1 MVCTFGPFTSL
12 SYFFWKKNREI
23 RQMLFGGVL
32 MQLQVNNLCKNY
44 KENTAVNHVSFTLE
58 KGVYGLLGANGAG
71 KTTLMRMLC
80 ALVTPTSGTILYD
93 DEAIRDMDGRYRRI
107 IGYLPQEFGYYP
119 EFSAEDYLLYI
130 AALKGLKPIIAK
142 KRVNELLEI
151 VSLTK
156 VRKKKIK
163 TFSGGMKRRL
173 GIAQAV
179 LNNPQILILD
189 EPTSGLDPKERIRF
203 RMLISRIAE
212 QQIVLLSTHIVSDLE
227 SIAKEI
233 LIMKEGSIIAQGDME
248 KLLSEIRG
256 KTWTCLAD
264 SKEAEKLRSAYLFSN
279 EKNCKEKV
287 ELRIISETKPLASS
301 VQVEPSLEDLFIYYF
316 GEVNEIADFEI

>member
-1 MVCTFGPFTSL
+1 M
-12 SYFFWKKNREI
+12 K
-23 RQMLFGGVL
+23 
-32 MQLQVNNLCKNY
+32 LQVNDLTKKFKDNL
-44 KENTAVNHVSFTLE
+44 AVNHVNFTLE

-80 ALVTPTSGTILYD
+80 MLVNPTDGTIKYD
-93 DEAIRDMDGRYRRI
+93 DEDIHDMDERYRRI

-119 EFSAEDYLLYI
+119 GFTAEDYLLYI
-130 AALKGLKPIIAK
+130 AALKGIKPLVAK

-156 VRKKKIK
+156 VRNKKIK

-179 LNNPQILILD
+179 LNNPKILILD
-189 EPTSGLDPKERIRF
+189 EPTAGLDPKERIKF
-203 RMLISRIAE
+203 RSLISRIAE
-212 QQIVLLSTHIVSDLE
+212 EQIVLLSTHIVSDIE

-233 LIMKEGSIIAQGDME
+233 FIMKQGSIIARGDIDT
-248 KLLSEIRG
+248 LLSEVRG
-256 KTWTCLAD
+256 KTWTCLVD
-264 SKEAEKLRSAYLFSN
+264 SKGADELRSTYLFSN
-279 EKNCKEKV
+279 EKNCSNKI
-287 ELRIISETKPLASS
+287 ELRIISETKPSESAI
-301 VQVEPSLEDLFIYYF
+301 QAEPALEDLFIYYF

>member
-1 MVCTFGPFTSL
+1 
-12 SYFFWKKNREI
+12 
-23 RQMLFGGVL
+23 
-32 MQLQVNNLCKNY
+32 MQLQVNDLCKKFKDNM
-44 KENTAVNHVSFTLE
+44 AVDHVSFTLE

-80 ALVTPTSGTILYD
+80 TLLASTNGEVRYD
-93 DEAIRDMDGRYRRI
+93 GENIQKLDENYRRV

-130 AALKGLKPIIAK
+130 SALKGLKPLVAK
-142 KRVNELLEI
+142 KRIKELLDV

-179 LNNPQILILD
+179 INEPEVLILD
-189 EPTSGLDPKERIRF
+189 EPTAGLDPKERIRF
-203 RMLISRIAE
+203 RTLISHLAE
-212 QQIVLLSTHIVSDLE
+212 ERIVLLSTHIVSDLE

-233 LIMKEGSIIAQGDME
+233 LIMKEGSIIAQGDVGS
-248 KLLSEIRG
+248 LLLEIENDV
-256 KTWTCLAD
+256 WTCEITL
-264 SKEAEKLRSAYLFSN
+264 KEAEQLRKEYVISN
-279 EKNCKEKV
+279 ERNSGEKV
-287 ELRIISETKPLASS
+287 ELRIISKEKPVISAKQA
-301 VQVEPSLEDLFIYYF
+301 VPTLEDLFMYYF

>member
-1 MVCTFGPFTSL
+1 M
-12 SYFFWKKNREI
+12 K
-23 RQMLFGGVL
+23 
-32 MQLQVNNLCKNY
+32 LQVNDLCKNF
-44 KENTAVNHVSFTLE
+44 KENIAVNHVSFTLE

-71 KTTLMRMLC
+71 KTTLMRMLST
-80 ALVTPTSGTILYD
+80 LVIPNNGTIQYD
-93 DEAIRDMDGRYRRI
+93 GEDILDMNERYRRI

-130 AALKGLKPIIAK
+130 AALKGLKPLIAK

-156 VRKKKIK
+156 VRRKKIK

-179 LNNPQILILD
+179 LNEPEVLILD
-189 EPTSGLDPKERIRF
+189 EPTAGLDPKERIKF
-203 RMLISRIAE
+203 RTLISRIAE
-212 QQIVLLSTHIVSDLE
+212 KRIVLLSTHIVSDLE

-233 LIMKEGSIIAQGDME
+233 FIMKEGNIIAQGDIE
-248 KLLSEIRG
+248 KLLCEVNG
-256 KTWTCLAD
+256 KVWTTLVD
-264 SKEAEKLRSAYLFSN
+264 LKEADEFRSTYLLSN
-279 EKNCKEKV
+279 EKNCGDKI
-287 ELRIISETKPLASS
+287 ELRIISETKPSVSA
-301 VQVEPSLEDLFIYYF
+301 VQVQPTLEDLFIYYF

>member
-1 MVCTFGPFTSL
+1 
-12 SYFFWKKNREI
+12 
-23 RQMLFGGVL
+23 
-32 MQLQVNNLCKNY
+32 MQLQVNDLCKNF
-44 KENTAVNHVSFTLE
+44 KENMAVNHVSFTLE

-80 ALVTPTSGTILYD
+80 TLVTPTSGSIQCD
-93 DEAIRDMDGRYRRI
+93 GEDIREMDARYRRI

-130 AALKGLKPIIAK
+130 AALKGLKPIIAR
-142 KRVNELLEI
+142 KRVRELLEV

-156 VRKKKIK
+156 VRRKKIK

-179 LNNPQILILD
+179 LNDPEILILD
-189 EPTSGLDPKERIRF
+189 EPTAGLDPKERIRF
-203 RMLISRIAE
+203 RTLISHIAE
-212 QQIVLLSTHIVSDLE
+212 ERIVLLSTHIVSDLE
-227 SIAKEI
+227 SAAREI
-233 LIMKEGSIIAQGDME
+233 LIMKEGSIIAKGDIE
-248 KLLSEIRG
+248 NLLADIKG
-256 KTWTCLAD
+256 KTWTCLVD
-264 SKEAEKLRSAYLFSN
+264 LKEAEELRSTYLFSN
-279 EKNCKEKV
+279 EKNCGDKT
-287 ELRIISETKPLASS
+287 ELRIISDVKPSVAA

>member
-1 MVCTFGPFTSL
+1 M
-12 SYFFWKKNREI
+12 K
-23 RQMLFGGVL
+23 
-32 MQLQVNNLCKNY
+32 LQVKDLCKSF
-44 KENTAVNHVSFTLE
+44 KENIAVKGTSFTLE

-80 ALVTPTSGTILYD
+80 TLITPTGGTIQYD
-93 DEAIRDMDGRYRRI
+93 GEDIWTMDERYRRI

-130 AALKGLKPIIAK
+130 ASLKGLKRLTAK
-142 KRVNELLEI
+142 KRVNELLEV

-179 LNNPQILILD
+179 LNDPEILILD
-189 EPTSGLDPKERIRF
+189 EPTAGLDPKERIRF
-203 RMLISRIAE
+203 RTLISHIAE
-212 QQIVLLSTHIVSDLE
+212 ERIVLLSTHIVSDLE
-227 SIAKEI
+227 STAKEI
-233 LIMKEGSIIAQGDME
+233 LIMKEGSIIAQGDVE
-248 KLLSEIRG
+248 KLLSEVKD
-256 KTWTCLAD
+256 KTWTCLTD
-264 SKEAEKLRSAYLFSN
+264 FKEVKELRSNYLFSN
-279 EKNCKEKV
+279 EKNCGDKV
-287 ELRIISETKPLASS
+287 ELRIISDTKPSNSAI
-301 VQVEPSLEDLFIYYF
+301 QVEPALEDLFIYYF

>member
-1 MVCTFGPFTSL
+1 MKLEV
-12 SYFFWKKNREI
+12 KD
-23 RQMLFGGVL
+23 
-32 MQLQVNNLCKNY
+32 LCKNF
-44 KENTAVNHVSFTLE
+44 KKNTAVNHISFTLE

-80 ALVTPTSGTILYD
+80 SLIIPNNGTIKYD
-93 DEAIRDMDGRYRRI
+93 DEDIQKMNERYRRI

-130 AALKGLKPIIAK
+130 AALKGLRPLIAK
-142 KRVNELLEI
+142 KRVNELLEV

-179 LNNPQILILD
+179 LNDPKVLILD
-189 EPTSGLDPKERIRF
+189 EPTAGLDPKERIRF
-203 RMLISRIAE
+203 RSLISHIAE
-212 QQIVLLSTHIVSDLE
+212 ERIVLLSTHIVSDLE

-233 LIMKEGSIIAQGDME
+233 LIMKEGNIIAQGDIE
-248 KLLSEIRG
+248 KLLCQINN
-256 KTWTCLAD
+256 KVWTCLIDLKKAD
-264 SKEAEKLRSAYLFSN
+264 ELRSTYILSN
-279 EKNCKEKV
+279 EKNCNGKI
-287 ELRIISETKPLASS
+287 ELRIISEEKPLASAINVS
-301 VQVEPSLEDLFIYYF
+301 PSLEDLFIYYF
-316 GEVNEIADFEI
+316 GEVNEFADFEI